1 MPFGFHCLIGRKVYS
16 AEETDPEVESSA
28 LHDSYHLM
36 KHRSYALVL
45 LLAVVVGSLKLEAD
59 VPAHNTYTVNYS
71 TRREELYTGEQY
83 TMPLDDLHFE
93 FSSQVYERTNPLE
106 DNILD
111 DYEGQMVRNSTAYA
125 VLYG

>member
-1 MPFGFHCLIGRKVYS
+1 
-16 AEETDPEVESSA
+16 
-28 LHDSYHLM
+28 M